1 MTESRVVGQYV
12 RRSPAEW
19 AGIVEEYQQSGKK
32 RNVFCVE
39 RGVSVKTLDYHLR
52 KQRAP
57 LQTTPRL
64 LPVELIMSP
73 GNDSMLRV
81 ELANGRRIV
90 VGAGFDT
97 ALLQRLVA
105 VLEA

>member
-1 MTESRVVGQYV
+1 M

-32 RNVFCVE
+32 RTVFCVE
-39 RGVSVKTLDYHLR
+39 RGVSVKTLDYYLR
-52 KQRAP
+52 KQRVAVQAP
-57 LQTTPRL
+57 PRL
-64 LPVELIMSP
+64 LPVELVSSP

>member
-1 MTESRVVGQYV
+1 
-12 RRSPAEW
+12 
-19 AGIVEEYQQSGKK
+19 
-32 RNVFCVE
+32 
-39 RGVSVKTLDYHLR
+39 
-52 KQRAP
+52 
-57 LQTTPRL
+57 
-64 LPVELIMSP
+64 MSP